1 MSGKRFQ
8 TAKKINESE
17 DKMKKNIMKFAALAL
32 VVLMLAAC
40 GGAPAETTKE
50 EGKPAE
56 AGKVELTVQAEEAWV
71 PHYEAAIARVKEAYP
86 DAEITIKKVSA
97 FDHLNTMDNTDAG
110 NPDVADVF
118 ALPIDRIFGLAQN
131 EVLASIDAKKM
142 AKEVGGW
149 DNFDAGIGG
158 QFLMNGEYLAFPF
171 NIETLITFANKA
183 NAEATEVDL
192 TKPVEVTEIKNE
204 ATALLPLFDY
214 WYGVAATN
222 SAGIEPLVK
231 AEDGKLSSDLTA
243 DWSELA
249 PEKQAL
255 FTALFDYWKK
265 NADAGTALFD
275 ADAGWGYI
283 EEAFSTGG
291 KGVVRITGP
300 WDTANLS
307 KQAGDGND
315 LEIFPLDKIT
325 IAGKPLLHWK
335 GGWGL
340 GINARIEGD
349 ETKMAVATKLIEELV
364 NPKFAA
370 DLFKTTGKILENVK
384 AEDYAKMDLPELDKK
399 VIAAVIESYQSAQS
413 RPLFLE
419 FGKVWDTWKNAV
431 LSWNSVK
438 PASPED
444 AYKEIQ
450 ASFKA
455 MMDAM

>member
-1 MSGKRFQ
+1 
-8 TAKKINESE
+8 
-17 DKMKKNIMKFAALAL
+17 MKKNIMKFVASILA
-32 VVLMLAAC
+32 VFMLAAC

-50 EGKPAE
+50 EGTPADV
-56 AGKVELTVQAEEAWV
+56 GKVELTVQAEKEWV
-71 PHYEAAIARVKEAYP
+71 PHYEAAIARVKEVYP
-86 DAEITIKKVSA
+86 EAQITIKEVGA
-97 FDHLNTMDNTDAG
+97 FAHLDTIDATDAG

-118 ALPIDRIFGLAQN
+118 ALPADRIFGLAQR
-131 EVLASIDAKKM
+131 EALAGIDAKKM
-142 AKEVGGW
+142 AEEIGGW
-149 DNFDAGIGG
+149 ADFDAGLGG
-158 QFLMNGEYLAFPF
+158 QFVADGEYLAFPY
-171 NIETLITFANKA
+171 NIETLITFANTA
-183 NAEATEVDL
+183 NAKATGVDL
-192 TKPVEVTEIKNE
+192 EKPVEVNEIENE

-222 SAGIEPLVK
+222 SAMVEPLTK

-249 PEKQAL
+249 PEKQAM
-255 FTALFDYWKK
+255 FTALYDYWKK

-283 EEAFSTGG
+283 DNAFTTGG
-291 KGVVRITGP
+291 KGVVRLGGP
-300 WDTANLS
+300 WDTAAIS
-307 KQAGDGND
+307 KQAGDGKD
-315 LEIFPLDKIT
+315 LEIFPIDKIT
-325 IAGKPLLHWK
+325 LGGKPLVHWK

-340 GINARIEGD
+340 GVNARIEGD
-349 ETKMAVATKLIEELV
+349 EAKMAVAEKLIEEIV
-364 NPKFAA
+364 NPEFAA
-370 DLFKTTGKILENVK
+370 DLFKTTGKILENVS
-384 AEDYAKMDLPELDKK
+384 AEDYAKMDLPEVDKK
-399 VIAAVIESYQSAQS
+399 VIAAVIDSYKIAPA

-438 PASPED
+438 PATPED

>member
-1 MSGKRFQ
+1 
-8 TAKKINESE
+8 
-17 DKMKKNIMKFAALAL
+17 MKKNIMKFVASVLA
-32 VVLMLAAC
+32 VFMLAAC

-50 EGKPAE
+50 EGTPADV
-56 AGKVELTVQAEEAWV
+56 GKVELTVQAEKEWV
-71 PHYEAAIARVKEAYP
+71 PHYEAAIARVKEVYP
-86 DAEITIKKVSA
+86 EAQITIKEVGA
-97 FDHLNTMDNTDAG
+97 FAHLDTIDATDAG

-118 ALPIDRIFGLAQN
+118 ALPADRIFGLAQR
-131 EVLASIDAKKM
+131 EALAGIDAKKM
-142 AKEVGGW
+142 AEEIGGW
-149 DNFDAGIGG
+149 ADFDAGLGG
-158 QFLMNGEYLAFPF
+158 QFVADGEYLAFPY
-171 NIETLITFANKA
+171 NIETLITFANTA
-183 NAEATEVDL
+183 NAKATGVDL
-192 TKPVEVTEIKNE
+192 EKPVEVNEIENE

-222 SAGIEPLVK
+222 SAMVEPLTK

-249 PEKQAL
+249 PEKQAM
-255 FTALFDYWKK
+255 FTALYDYWKK

-283 EEAFSTGG
+283 DNAFTTGG
-291 KGVVRITGP
+291 KGVVRLGGP
-300 WDTANLS
+300 WDTAAIS
-307 KQAGDGND
+307 KQAGDGKD
-315 LEIFPLDKIT
+315 LEIFPIDKIT
-325 IAGKPLLHWK
+325 LGGKPLVHWK

-340 GINARIEGD
+340 GVNARIEGD
-349 ETKMAVATKLIEELV
+349 EAKMAVAEKLIEEIV
-364 NPKFAA
+364 NPEFAA
-370 DLFKTTGKILENVK
+370 DLFKTTGKILENVS
-384 AEDYAKMDLPELDKK
+384 AEDYAKMDLPEVDKK
-399 VIAAVIESYQSAQS
+399 VIAAVIDSYKIAPA

-438 PASPED
+438 PATPED

>member
-1 MSGKRFQ
+1 
-8 TAKKINESE
+8 
-17 DKMKKNIMKFAALAL
+17 MKKNIMKFVASVLA
-32 VVLMLAAC
+32 VFMLAAC

-50 EGKPAE
+50 EGTPADV
-56 AGKVELTVQAEEAWV
+56 GKVELTVQAEKEWV
-71 PHYEAAIARVKEAYP
+71 PHYEAAIARVKEVYP
-86 DAEITIKKVSA
+86 EAQITIKEVGA
-97 FDHLNTMDNTDAG
+97 FDHLDTMDTTDAG

-118 ALPIDRIFGLAQN
+118 ALPADRIFGLAQR
-131 EVLASIDAKKM
+131 EALAGIDAKKM
-142 AKEVGGW
+142 AEEIGGW
-149 DNFDAGIGG
+149 ADFDAGIGG
-158 QFLMNGEYLAFPF
+158 QFVADGEYLAFPY
-171 NIETLITFANKA
+171 NIETLITFANTA
-183 NAEATEVDL
+183 NAKATGVDL
-192 TKPVEVTEIKNE
+192 EKPVEVNEIENE

-222 SAGIEPLVK
+222 SAMVEPLTK

-249 PEKQAL
+249 PEKQAM
-255 FTALFDYWKK
+255 FTALYDYWKK

-283 EEAFSTGG
+283 DNAFTTGG
-291 KGVVRITGP
+291 KGVVRLGGP
-300 WDTANLS
+300 WDTAAIS
-307 KQAGDGND
+307 KQAGDGKD
-315 LEIFPLDKIT
+315 LEIFPIDKIT
-325 IAGKPLLHWK
+325 LGGKPLVHWK

-340 GINARIEGD
+340 GVNARIEGD
-349 ETKMAVATKLIEELV
+349 EAKMAVAEKLIEEIV
-364 NPKFAA
+364 NPEFAA
-370 DLFKTTGKILENVK
+370 DLFKTTGKILENVS
-384 AEDYAKMDLPELDKK
+384 AEDYAKMDLPEVDKK
-399 VIAAVIESYQSAQS
+399 VIAAVIESYNIAPA

-438 PASPED
+438 PATPED